1 MEFAGLMEPL
11 GPFETQPELA
21 VAVSGG
27 PDSMALTL
35 LVNDWATARGGRVIA
50 LTVDHGLRP
59 EAADEAALVAEWLT
73 QRGIR
78 TRILSWWGPKP
89 LTGIQAAA
97 REARRHLL
105 LAACRSARILHLLL
119 AHHAEDQAETA
130 AMRHGRGSG
139 MDGVAGMAAVLELMD
154 LRLLRPLLGIPKA
167 RLKATL
173 IAAGQPWIEDSS
185 NHDPR
190 FSRAGLRLGATF
202 DARAWWRRARAAGEA
217 RRARDEA
224 LAIFFAMSATPH
236 PLGWLSVDR
245 AGWLRLPESLRRA
258 ALARALTA
266 VRGGRYPPAAATVR
280 HLVAR
285 LSGQADSWRASAG
298 GCLLEAQPTRW
309 MVAREPGRISDR
321 VVVKPGGSVIW
332 DDRFKVALKRASGG
346 LEISALGRMG
356 CASLP
361 KPIRDRLRQAAV
373 PLAAVAALPALR
385 DGERRLACPSLA
397 LFGLP
402 LPPGIE
408 AAAAL
413 HSVNPLAGPTF
424 ASVNVVSK
432 V

>member
-1 MEFAGLMEPL
+1 MEPL
-11 GPFETQPELA
+11 GPFEAQSELA

-27 PDSMALTL
+27 PDSMALAL
-35 LVNDWATARGGRVIA
+35 LANDWATARGGKVLA
-50 LTVDHGLRP
+50 LTVEHGLRP
-59 EAADEAALVAEWLT
+59 EAADEVALVTEWLN

-78 TRILSWWGPKP
+78 TLILSWRGPKP

-97 REARRHLL
+97 REARRQLL
-105 LAACRSARILHLLL
+105 LSACRSAGILHLLL
-119 AHHAEDQAETA
+119 AHQAEDQAETA

-139 MDGVAGMAAVLELMD
+139 ADGVAGMAAVLELTD

-173 IAAGQPWIEDSS
+173 IAAGQSWIEDPS

-190 FSRAGLRLGATF
+190 FSRAGLRLGSAF
-202 DARAWWRRARAAGEA
+202 DASAWWCRARAAGEV

-224 LAIFFAMSATPH
+224 LAAFFAASAAPH
-236 PLGWLSVDR
+236 ALGWLSVDR
-245 AGWLRLPESLRRA
+245 AGWLLLPEPLRHA

-266 VRGGRYPPAAATVR
+266 VRGNRYPPASAIVR

-285 LSGQADSWRASAG
+285 LSGGADNWRVSAA

-309 MVAREPGRISDR
+309 TVAREPGRVSDR
-321 VVVKPGGSVIW
+321 IVVRPGGSVIW
-332 DDRFKVALKRASGG
+332 DDRFKVVLKRASNTFEVG
-346 LEISALGRMG
+346 ALGRMG

-361 KPIRDRLRQAAV
+361 KAVRDRLRQAAV
-373 PLAAVAALPALR
+373 PLAAVAALPAF
-385 DGERRLACPSLA
+385 DVEQRLACPSLA

-408 AAAAL
+408 AAATL
-413 HSVNPLAGPTF
+413 HATNPLAGPTF
-424 ASVNVVSK
+424 GSVNVVSK